1 MTRQK
6 LFLWIQALL
15 CVLLC
20 VMLAASAVSIFA
32 EGMQVREAGDVT
44 AWIFTREKVIERL
57 TPILPVA
64 IAAIA
69 MTVAGL
75 VLGIRDENQDKP
87 VKAAV
92 KTEKTAVRKKETA
105 AVKNETAAA
114 KKEKTAA
121 GKNETAAARKVSSG
135 TAAEGGRLTG
145 IRAALLVLAVV
156 LIVYGVFNGS
166 MRDVLYKAIK
176 ICTECVGLG

>member
-92 KTEKTAVRKKETA
+92 K
-105 AVKNETAAA
+105 
-114 KKEKTAA
+114 KEKTAA
-121 GKNETAAARKVSSG
+121 GIKENATAGKNVKTAAEKNEKVAVGRASSG
-135 TAAEGGRLTG
+135 TASEGGRLTG